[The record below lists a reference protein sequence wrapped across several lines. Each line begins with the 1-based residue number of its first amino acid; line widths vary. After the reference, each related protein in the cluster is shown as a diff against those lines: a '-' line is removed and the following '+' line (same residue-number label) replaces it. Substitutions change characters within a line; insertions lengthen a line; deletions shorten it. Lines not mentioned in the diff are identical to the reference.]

1 MTVHPVLLTLWAA
14 LGVAF
19 MALLVYRS
27 QLTRYE
33 DEQLFLNEETS
44 SSRQLEQ
51 EQIVSR
57 ITRTAPVFNLVAVAT
72 AAITLCIVG
81 MYVWNALQ
89 TIHFKLI

>member
-14 LGVAF
+14 LGIAF

-33 DEQLFLNEETS
+33 DEQLFLNEENT

-57 ITRTAPVFNLVAVAT
+57 ITRTAPIFNLVAGAT
-72 AAITLCIVG
+72 AVITLCIVG

-89 TIHFKLI
+89 TIHFKLT